1 MIAPAPDGSVTT
13 LCEGCGYTL
22 TGLSAD
28 GDCPECGLPVRRS
41 TIDNGRGLPAWEER
55 RTFPAFLQT
64 SWHVLTR
71 PRRFFR
77 TLQTRATSA
86 RRETR
91 FNRRAIRFAELHE
104 GFAAVM
110 SGAAVVSHYALVSP
124 RVSQLLVQ
132 EWFVPFAA
140 VGACTAVAGI
150 TMRLTRLL
158 AGKLTTWEATWRG
171 YRLPREVVRR
181 VLCYHFAQVTVSVAA
196 VLLTVLAGRL
206 GFTVGW
212 IDAGYLPTYVITV
225 GVVTAAAGGYL
236 FLTYWVAMRS
246 VMWANT

>member
-1 MIAPAPDGSVTT
+1 
-13 LCEGCGYTL
+13 
-22 TGLSAD
+22 
-28 GDCPECGLPVRRS
+28 
-41 TIDNGRGLPAWEER
+41 
-55 RTFPAFLQT
+55 
-64 SWHVLTR
+64 
-71 PRRFFR
+71 
-77 TLQTRATSA
+77 
-86 RRETR
+86 
-91 FNRRAIRFAELHE
+91 
-104 GFAAVM
+104 
-110 SGAAVVSHYALVSP
+110 
-124 RVSQLLVQ
+124 
-132 EWFVPFAA
+132 
-140 VGACTAVAGI
+140 
-150 TMRLTRLL
+150 MRLTRLL